1 MELIMD
7 RGSEMKAAMQN
18 EIKELKK
25 RRFLLSNKMGKLSQN
40 NRWNTFEHE
49 IDKVISELES
59 DYEIIIRHMEEM
71 GT

>member
-1 MELIMD
+1 MD

>member
-7 RGSEMKAAMQN
+7 RGYEMKAAMQN

-40 NRWNTFEHE
+40 NRWDTFEHE

-59 DYEIIIRHMEEM
+59 DYEMIIRHMEEKL
-71 GT
+71 

>member
-1 MELIMD
+1 MD
-7 RGSEMKAAMQN
+7 RGYEMKAAMQN

-40 NRWNTFEHE
+40 NRWDTFEHE

-59 DYEIIIRHMEEM
+59 DYEMIIRHMEEKL
-71 GT
+71 